1 MYGHVWSFVL
11 MYGHVWLCQVM
22 YGNVGSCKVIWSSM
36 VLCGKVYL
44 CMGMSG
50 HACLYMVM
58 FNVCLCLIL
67 YGRPMRDVVPKK
79 IMENSIKVGGWGQD
93 WTEFPLC
100 F

>member
-1 MYGHVWSFVL
+1 
-11 MYGHVWLCQVM
+11 
-22 YGNVGSCKVIWSSM
+22 M

-93 WTEFPLC
+93 WTELPL
-100 F
+100 FLAA